1 MSIFW
6 WLFPKKK
13 PKESFKDL
21 IEEWESKP
29 IRKLLFSNWDMKK
42 FMRRVKH
49 FRNMKLYP
57 FSTFIEKLDIIITN
71 NQFKSWYNI
80 QKALNEMDKWNY
92 PVYKKIAFIDD
103 LNVINRFLTP
113 DYITYNFLFQ
123 KTDLKKILHNV
134 ALARDSH
141 SIREMYAQTVRKA
154 LVWFNWLASTLIQ
167 FVILIVLS
175 QLIIFPLLMTEIS
188 DLKQVKLLDW
198 LKVVDQIW
206 LNLFSWMT
214 YFQEDPYSLMWF
226 IGVFFFI
233 TFVIFL
239 SWIIGSLVK
248 IFFLYQANNNIRPI
262 DQISNEIAFCSIL
275 KKNIKMLEI
284 WEWSWKFQYVNFSE
298 FMLKWALEALWRNL
312 VNERFVTDYSYL
324 FQFYFQFWEMPKAKK
339 LTLTDWFK
347 NLLEDILISYKT
359 SLSWSWNFSLG
370 QVYEK
375 LDKYVQTIWLK
386 MFEKQYKKLMSV
398 FVTIIMATMAV
409 WVVINMAISMMQNDW
424 MKQLIQWT

>member
-1 MSIFW
+1 
-6 WLFPKKK
+6 
-13 PKESFKDL
+13 
-21 IEEWESKP
+21 
-29 IRKLLFSNWDMKK
+29 MK
-42 FMRRVKH
+42 
-49 FRNMKLYP
+49 
-57 FSTFIEKLDIIITN
+57 
-71 NQFKSWYNI
+71 
-80 QKALNEMDKWNY
+80 
-92 PVYKKIAFIDD
+92 
-103 LNVINRFLTP
+103 
-113 DYITYNFLFQ
+113 
-123 KTDLKKILHNV
+123 
-134 ALARDSH
+134 
-141 SIREMYAQTVRKA
+141 
-154 LVWFNWLASTLIQ
+154 LASTLIQ

-298 FMLKWALEALWRNL
+298 FMLKWALEALSRNL